1 MIGPPDGGRAAPSRR
16 CRGRGIVTLLIPL
29 LVACGFGSDQ
39 TEDVPSPVCASGQID
54 GEVVLLSRPGQMSPE
69 VIDRFERRYAVDV
82 KELFYETD
90 DEMLSRV
97 TAGADPF
104 DVVLL
109 PQDLAAILWR
119 GGQLYTLDPIALPG
133 RVNLDARLTQPTA
146 DAEGFYTVPLVW
158 GTVGIGLNVNV
169 VADAAETNWGL
180 IFDLSRAWIYAGRV
194 SLLDDP
200 RQVMAAAMF
209 YLGYSPNSTDRDQVR
224 EAGRVVAEATAHLR
238 GFDSDDYATRLA
250 DGGLDLAQGRSDDFM
265 AALPP
270 ESDDFLY
277 VLPREGAAVW
287 LESMAIPITSQHP
300 CSAHSFIDFILEPRT
315 GALVADHIGE
325 ATPNTASMSH
335 LRPETAANRTLYP
348 TRQARE
354 RLVLLQYTE
363 ELDLLY
369 AEEFALVAE

>member
-1 MIGPPDGGRAAPSRR
+1 MIGLPDGGRAAASRR
-16 CRGRGIVTLLIPL
+16 LAIVTLLVAL

-39 TEDVPSPVCASGQID
+39 TEEVPSPVCASGQID
-54 GEVVLLSRPGQMSPE
+54 GEVVLLSRAGQMAPE

-82 KELFYETD
+82 TELFYETD
-90 DEMLSRV
+90 EELLSRV

-109 PQDLAAILWR
+109 RQDLAAILWR
-119 GGQLYTLDPIALPG
+119 GGQLHTLDPIALPG
-133 RVNLDARLTQPTA
+133 RVNLDAQFTQPTS
-146 DAEGFYTVPLVW
+146 DSEGFYTVPLVW

-169 VADAAETNWGL
+169 VPDAAETSWGL
-180 IFDLSRAWIYAGRV
+180 IFDLSQAWIYAGRV

-209 YLGYSPNSTDRDQVR
+209 YLGYSPNSNNRDQVR
-224 EAGRVVAEATAHLR
+224 EAGRVVAEAKAHLR
-238 GFDSDDYATRLA
+238 GFNSDDYATRLT

-270 ESDDFLY
+270 ASDDFLY
-277 VLPREGAAVW
+277 ILPREGAAIW
-287 LESMAIPITSQHP
+287 LESMAVPVTSQHP

-325 ATPNTASMSH
+325 ATPNTASLSH
-335 LRPETAANRTLYP
+335 LTPETAANRTLYP
-348 TRQARE
+348 TLRARE
-354 RLVLLQYTE
+354 RLMLLQYTE

-369 AEEFALVAE
+369 AEEFALVVE

>member
-1 MIGPPDGGRAAPSRR
+1 MIGPPDVGHSAASRR
-16 CRGRGIVTLLIPL
+16 RRRRGIATLLIPL

-69 VIDRFERRYAVDV
+69 VIDRFEERYAVDV
-82 KELFYETD
+82 MELFYETD

-97 TAGADPF
+97 TAGADPV

-119 GGQLYTLDPIALPG
+119 GGQLHTLDPIALPG
-133 RVNLDARLTQPTA
+133 RVNLDAQLAQPTS
-146 DAEGFYTVPLVW
+146 DSEGFYTVPLVW

-169 VADAAETNWGL
+169 VADAAETSWGL
-180 IFDLSRAWIYAGRV
+180 IFDLSQAWLYAGRV

-209 YLGYSPNSTDRDQVR
+209 HLGYSPNSMNRDQVR
-224 EAGRVVAEATAHLR
+224 EAGRVVGEAKAHLW

-250 DGGLDLAQGRSDDFM
+250 DGGLDLAQGRSDDFL

-270 ESDDFLY
+270 ESDDFRY
-277 VLPREGAAVW
+277 VLPREGAAIW
-287 LESMAIPITSQHP
+287 LESMAVPITSQHP
-300 CSAHSFIDFILEPRT
+300 CSAHSFIDFILEPRM

-325 ATPNTASMSH
+325 ATPNIASLSH

-348 TRQARE
+348 TLRARE

-369 AEEFALVAE
+369 AEEFALLVE

>member
-1 MIGPPDGGRAAPSRR
+1 MIGPPAGGRAAVSRR
-16 CRGRGIVTLLIPL
+16 RAIVTLLIPL

-39 TEDVPSPVCASGQID
+39 TEEVPSPVCASGQID

-69 VIDRFERRYAVDV
+69 VIDRFEERYAVDD

-90 DEMLSRV
+90 EELLSRV

-104 DVVLL
+104 DVVLAR
-109 PQDLAAILWR
+109 QDLAAILWR
-119 GGQLYTLDPIALPG
+119 GGQLHTLDPIALPG
-133 RVNLDARLTQPTA
+133 RVNLDAQLTQPTS
-146 DAEGFYTVPLVW
+146 DSEPFYSVPLVW

-169 VADAAETNWGL
+169 VADAAETSWGL
-180 IFDLSRAWIYAGRV
+180 IFDLSQAWIYAGRV

-209 YLGYSPNSTDRDQVR
+209 YLGYSPNSTNRDQVR
-224 EAGRVVAEATAHLR
+224 EAGRVVAEAKAHLR

-250 DGGLDLAQGRSDDFM
+250 DGGLDLAQGRSDEFV
-265 AALPP
+265 AALP

-277 VLPREGAAVW
+277 VLPREGAAIW
-287 LESMAIPITSQHP
+287 LESMAVPVTSEHP

-325 ATPNTASMSH
+325 ATPNTASLSH
-335 LRPETAANRTLYP
+335 LMPETAANRTLYP
-348 TRQARE
+348 TLQARE
-354 RLVLLQYTE
+354 RLVLLEYTE